1 MDLASQTDSGCRSQ
15 FKEDGMSWEQG
26 LVWCGCHGAKV
37 QSPLCVV
44 PLGIAAGSE
53 NQEMLIAFA
62 EIIKR
67 EFPSTKQAQVCEPC
81 SSGHIKDTNMKLH

>member
-1 MDLASQTDSGCRSQ
+1 
-15 FKEDGMSWEQG
+15 MSWEQR

-44 PLGIAAGSE
+44 PLGIAAGAD
-53 NQEMLIAFA
+53 NQEMLIADA

-67 EFPSTKQAQVCEPC
+67 EFPSTKYAQVREPC
-81 SSGHIKDTNMKLH
+81 SSGHINDTNM